1 MRRFSAFIFRF
12 TILIVFIWILGLGLS
27 DRWYWTQWLE
37 WIPTLSVL
45 LLLLITAIAL
55 LSTHKKKEA
64 MILVILFCGLITW
77 FLFIENRVFS
87 TSKATGGFRIAAWTM
102 SHSKK
107 EVSKESAMLL
117 VHLDADITLLTH
129 GWYVRGEPV
138 IKDWLS
144 TSGKLLMSGPFTLLT
159 TLRPL
164 EVRTLVASD
173 GIYISLYRLDTAEQL
188 GKELV
193 IYAID
198 LPSNLNESRK
208 NIVQRAKR
216 LLHQVDAPEPNMVI
230 GDFNMTRN
238 SQSMIRFFPKLTDA
252 WDLAGVGWS
261 YSYHRAFPLF
271 HIDHIL
277 LNTDFKPIAYE
288 LQDPEFGRHCIQI
301 LELSQQK

>member
-1 MRRFSAFIFRF
+1 MRRFPAFIFRF
-12 TILIVFIWILGLGLS
+12 AILIVFIWVLGLGLS

-37 WIPTLSVL
+37 WIPTLFVL
-45 LLLLITAIAL
+45 LLLLITTIAL

-64 MILVILFCGLITW
+64 MILVILFCGLTTW

-87 TSKATGGFRIAAWTM
+87 TSKTANGFRIAAWTM

-129 GWYVRGEPV
+129 GWHVRGEPV
-138 IKDWLS
+138 IKDWLGK
-144 TSGKLLMSGPFTLLT
+144 SGKRLMSGPFTLLT
-159 TLRPL
+159 ALRPL

-173 GIYISLYRLDTAEQL
+173 GIYVSLYRLDTTEQL

-252 WDLAGVGWS
+252 WDLVGVGWS

-288 LQDPEFGRHCIQI
+288 LQDPEFGRHCIQV
-301 LELSQQK
+301 LELAQ

>member
-12 TILIVFIWILGLGLS
+12 AILIVFIWVLGLSLS
-27 DRWYWTQWLE
+27 DRWNWTQWLE
-37 WIPTLSVL
+37 WIPTLFVL
-45 LLLLITAIAL
+45 LLLLITTIAL

-64 MILVILFCGLITW
+64 MVLVILFCGLTTW

-87 TSKATGGFRIAAWTM
+87 TSKGASGFRIAAWTM

-107 EVSKESAMLL
+107 EVAKESAILL
-117 VHLDADITLLTH
+117 VDLDADITLLTH
-129 GWYVRGEPV
+129 GWHVRGEPV
-138 IKDWLS
+138 ITDWLGK
-144 TSGKLLMSGPFTLLT
+144 SGKRLMSGPFTLLT

-173 GIYISLYRLDTAEQL
+173 GIYISLYRLDTTEQL

-301 LELSQQK
+301 LELAQQK